1 MENSLS
7 NKLLKVSP
15 FAFSHHKIILDENG
29 KPVDYI
35 FLEVNK
41 AFEEMTGLKAAD
53 ITGKKI
59 LDVMPH
65 FDNSKF
71 NWIEFYGNVAITGES
86 AIFEQYSEYL
96 GRWYQ
101 GQTYSHEKG
110 YFTAIFIDITEQRKR
125 AEELE
130 SFFSVNLDLLCI
142 ASLDGKFLKLNKQW
156 ETILGYTKEELLGH
170 KFFDFI
176 HPDDIK
182 STLKAVGEL
191 RKENE
196 VLNFVNRYRCKD
208 GSYRIIEWR
217 SKPKGDLIYAA
228 ARDITSRTQMEENL
242 KISELNIRTF
252 FHSLQ
257 HMVLIV
263 SKDGK
268 ILQANRTFT
277 TVTGYTVDEL
287 NQMDLMDIHPADR
300 REEVN
305 ELMPFVFT
313 KKRDT
318 VNIPIQ
324 KKDGSLIPVE
334 TLLSLGMW
342 NGIECIFGVIKDLT
356 NEQEA
361 LDRFER
367 IFRNNPALIALYSY
381 PDGQIIDVN
390 ESFFNVLG
398 YARKD
403 VISKNLTDLK
413 IYSDEGAMAMMI
425 EELEHEKII
434 KNREVTVRAR
444 NKSLKKGLLTA
455 EILESKGH
463 KYFLTVMVDITE
475 QKAHHETLQLL
486 VDMAKSFISL
496 PVEKAD
502 SAINYALKSMGKFV
516 EADRSYVFRYN
527 FKNNTFTNTYEWCAK
542 GINPQIDNLQ
552 DQSNEHISELVAAHL
567 EHQDVFIYDVSVMP
581 EGLLKTILVKQQIKS
596 TLIIPMWSGKELTG
610 FVGFDFVK
618 TSHSYSEREKQI
630 LSVFAELLVNLQTQV
645 SNRKM
650 LRQAKE
656 EAEKASKAKSE
667 FLANMSHE
675 IRTPLNGVIGF
686 TDLLLKTRLNEAQKE
701 YAQNANTSGKALLDI
716 INDILDFS
724 KIEAGKLDLETM
736 ETDVVRLLNETIDI
750 IKFHAS
756 DKKLELLLNIPPGIP
771 RMAVIDPV
779 RLKQILTNLLSNA
792 IKFTEEGE
800 VELKIEYRMLNKD
813 QVIYD
818 FHIRDT
824 GIGITKANQR
834 KLFKAFTQADSS
846 TTRRFGGTGL
856 GLTISNLLAQKMG
869 SGISVN
875 SKPGLGSTFSFS
887 LETACRCVEDIEKER
902 KEPLPINNV
911 LIVDDNAT
919 NRKLLQENFK
929 YWGVE
934 STESDN
940 GLSALKLMENQSF
953 DLMIIDYHMPYVDG
967 LAVVGMIRERLGVK
981 PKDMPLILLHSS
993 SDNQFLRE
1001 KCKEL
1006 GVRFQMIK
1014 PVSADVLHDMI
1025 MTIFGKE
1032 KIPMKVSRKKEKILP
1047 GKFAVSQ
1054 NSTILIAEDIPMN
1067 MMLIKSYINIILPS
1081 AVILEATDGLQVME
1095 QVQKENIDLIFMDVQ
1110 MPRMDGLEA
1119 TRKIREWEAGRPGNN
1134 HIPIIALTAGALKEE
1149 QKKALDS
1156 GMDAFLAK
1164 PIERSKLEKFMKEY
1178 VKKDQHPDEHFNYAE
1193 FLEALG
1199 GDKEMVERMI
1209 SVSRADMKEKLGT
1222 LEKVI
1227 KEGDAR
1233 QIAALAHYIKG
1244 AALTARYKTM
1254 AGIASKMEL
1263 MAKDDVL
1270 DAMQENL
1277 SALINE
1283 WDNVLRVL
1291 DQVVSASS

>member
-7 NKLLKVSP
+7 NTLLKVSP
-15 FAFSHHKIILDENG
+15 FAFSHHKVILDDNG

-35 FLEVNK
+35 FLDVNK
-41 AFEEMTGLKAAD
+41 AFEEMTGLKAAE
-53 ITGKKI
+53 IIGKKVT
-59 LDVMPH
+59 DVIPG
-65 FDNSKF
+65 FEKTGI
-71 NWIEFYGNVAITGES
+71 NWIELYGNVAITGES
-86 AIFEQYSEYL
+86 SIFEQYAEPL

-101 GQTYSHEKG
+101 GQAYSHAKG
-110 YFTAIFIDITEQRKR
+110 FFTTIFVDVSAQRR
-125 AEELE
+125 REEELD
-130 SFFSVNLDLLCI
+130 SFFTVNLDLLCI
-142 ASLDGKFLKLNKQW
+142 ASINGRFLKLNKQW
-156 ETILGYTKEELLGH
+156 ETVLGYSKEELLGH
-170 KFFDFI
+170 KFFELI

-182 STLKAVGEL
+182 PTIKAVSEL

-217 SKPKGDLIYAA
+217 SKSKGNFIYAA
-228 ARDITSRTQMEENL
+228 ARDITSRTKMEEDL

-268 ILQANRTFT
+268 VIQANKTFT

-287 NQMDLMDIHPADR
+287 NQMNLLDIHPEDR
-300 REEVN
+300 RKEVN
-305 ELMPFVFT
+305 VLIPLVLA

-334 TLLSLGMW
+334 TRLSLGTW
-342 NGIECIFGVIKDLT
+342 DGQKCIFGVIKDLSA
-356 NEQEA
+356 EQEA
-361 LDRFER
+361 LERFER
-367 IFRNNPALIALYSY
+367 LFRNNPALMALYSY
-381 PDGQIIDVN
+381 PDGKIIDVN
-390 ESFFNVLG
+390 ESFLKILG
-398 YARKD
+398 YTRED
-403 VISKNLTDLK
+403 VIAKTLMDLK
-413 IYSDEGAMAMMI
+413 IYSDEGTMEMI
-425 EELEHEKII
+425 EELKEKGII
-434 KNREVTVRAR
+434 KNRELTIRTR
-444 NKSLKKGLLTA
+444 NKTFRKGLLTA
-455 EILESKGH
+455 EIMESQGQV
-463 KYFLTVMVDITE
+463 YFLTVMVDITE
-475 QKAHHETLQLL
+475 QKAHQDTLQLL
-486 VDMAKSFISL
+486 VDMAKSFIHL

-502 SAINYALKSMGKFV
+502 SAIKNALKSMGKFV
-516 EADRSYVFRYN
+516 KADRSYVFIYN
-527 FKNNTFTNTYEWCAK
+527 FKKNTFTNTYEWCAK
-542 GINPQIDNLQ
+542 GITPQIDNLQ
-552 DQSNEHISELVAAHL
+552 DQSNVHISEFVTAHL
-567 EHQDVFIYDVSVMP
+567 EHRDVFVYDTSLLP
-581 EGLLKTILVKQQIKS
+581 EGLLKDILIQQQIKS
-596 TLIIPMWSGKELTG
+596 TLIIPMWSGKELIG

-618 TSHSYSEREKQI
+618 RLHSYSEREKQI

-656 EAEKASKAKSE
+656 RAEKANKTKSE

-701 YAQNANTSGKALLDI
+701 YAHNANTSGKALLDI

-724 KIEAGKLDLETM
+724 KIEAGKLDLELM
-736 ETDVVRLLNETIDI
+736 ETDIVRLVNETIDI

-792 IKFTEEGE
+792 VKFTEEGE
-800 VELKIEYRMLNKD
+800 VELQVQYRLID
-813 QVIYD
+813 CGHVIYD

-824 GIGITKANQR
+824 GIGISKDNQR

-869 SGISVN
+869 SGISVE
-875 SKPGLGSTFSFS
+875 SKPGQGSTFSFS
-887 LETACRCVEDIEKER
+887 LKTACRCVKDIEKER

-919 NRKLLQENFK
+919 NRRLLQENFR

-934 STESDN
+934 CEESDN
-940 GLSALKLMENQSF
+940 GLSALKLMDEKSY

-967 LAVVGMIRERLGVK
+967 LAVIGMIRERLGVK
-981 PKDMPLILLHSS
+981 PQDMPLILLHSS
-993 SDNQFLRE
+993 SDNQFLRQ

-1014 PVSADVLHDMI
+1014 PISADVLHDMI
-1025 MTIFGKE
+1025 MTIYGKN
-1032 KIPMKVSRKKEKILP
+1032 KIPKKVSRKKEKILP
-1047 GKFAVSQ
+1047 GKFTESQ
-1054 NSTILIAEDIPMN
+1054 NPTILIAEDIPMN
-1067 MMLIKSYINIILPS
+1067 MMLIKSYLKNIIPS
-1081 AVILEATDGLQVME
+1081 AVVREATDGLQVME
-1095 QVQKENIDLIFMDVQ
+1095 QVQSEDMDLILMDVQ

-1119 TRKIREWEAGRPGNN
+1119 TQKIREWEAGRPGNG

-1149 QKKALDS
+1149 QQKALDS

-1164 PIERSKLEKFMKEY
+1164 PIERSKLEKYMKEY
-1178 VKKDQHPDEHFNYAE
+1178 IKKNQNPDAHFNYAE

-1199 GDKEMVERMI
+1199 GDKEMVESMLA
-1209 SVSRADMKEKLGT
+1209 VSRADMKEKLGT
-1222 LEKVI
+1222 LEKVV
-1227 KEGDAR
+1227 KEGDAH
-1233 QIAALAHYIKG
+1233 QIAVLAHYIKG

-1254 AGIASKMEL
+1254 AGIASSMEL
-1263 MAKDDVL
+1263 NAKEEVL
-1270 DAMQENL
+1270 DAMEENL
-1277 SALINE
+1277 SALKDE
-1283 WDNVLRVL
+1283 WGNVLRVL
-1291 DQVVSASS
+1291 DQFVPASS